1 MEGRVSIGLSL
12 PQLHLTISEHS
23 LCLSQLVV
31 YFLVFFLNGVS
42 FGLKLFYFETEL
54 LLFLQTALV
63 MFLVLGQDFVV
74 MSNDFPITA
83 DGTLGLRRS
92 LSRFG
97 FSELI
102 GQSQVFLRYIL
113 YLFFEF
119 PLFKGVVFFLLRQSQ
134 FILFDQRLHSEFI
147 FSLDQSETSV

>member
-1 MEGRVSIGLSL
+1 
-12 PQLHLTISEHS
+12 
-23 LCLSQLVV
+23 
-31 YFLVFFLNGVS
+31 VFFLNGVS